1 MTEIND
7 NVVNTEGG
15 KIIDE
20 CKYHLCTKKNIEV
33 QICPYCNKHYCV
45 DHINPKIPM
54 QPNFDDSKQIGEWKE
69 GENYYHPCPDYY
81 DYVQKQ
87 EKNKERSIS
96 HSIDTM
102 PRGKV
107 SYRIFKKSPDYGH
120 IRDETPKS
128 IRKEQQTSD
137 NTKHIDKPYFVPSD
151 NRSMSYDKSLPQT
164 ERTTRNEKP
173 RPSYLF
179 NLKNTIRNVQWTKK
193 RILLVFILATVI
205 TNIIGMILLK
215 GEIFGFPKSNCALIS
230 LCGIFVTV
238 LGIIS
243 SVQSNRAYMNWDRS
257 EARHVRQW
265 TKGVQREE
273 EYHNFNMSMTGIL
286 MAIGM
291 SMMILPIIVLFE
303 TIVGTVL
310 FILNL
315 IYAVGI
321 LILIR
326 KVFRRR

>member
-1 MTEIND
+1 MQKYCRKCNKELDSLLPFHCKYCNDYFCEEHRLPENHNCKNVKTSWDSWKKRQRKLQDIPEERHSSQRIPIHNTSKVDYVKPRND
-7 NVVNTEGG
+7 NLMGRR
-15 KIIDE
+15 
-20 CKYHLCTKKNIEV
+20 Y
-33 QICPYCNKHYCV
+33 
-45 DHINPKIPM
+45 
-54 QPNFDDSKQIGEWKE
+54 S
-69 GENYYHPCPDYY
+69 
-81 DYVQKQ
+81 
-87 EKNKERSIS
+87 
-96 HSIDTM
+96 
-102 PRGKV
+102 
-107 SYRIFKKSPDYGH
+107 
-120 IRDETPKS
+120 
-128 IRKEQQTSD
+128 SD
-137 NTKHIDKPYFVPSD
+137 NKNQDKPYFVPSD
-151 NRSMSYDKSLPQT
+151 NRSMSFEKPLPKT
-164 ERTTRNEKP
+164 ERLTRNEKP
-173 RPSYLF
+173 RPNYFFS
-179 NLKNTIRNVQWTKK
+179 LKNSFRNIRWTNKQ
-193 RILLVFILATVI
+193 ILLVFILATVI
-205 TNIIGMILLK
+205 TNIIGMALLK

-291 SMMILPIIVLFE
+291 SLMILPIIVLFE